1 MAGKLESKRLV
12 TQRHGNRGKRR
23 VAMVSSIVYTKLC
36 CDLCDERMQKRE
48 TENLGLRMMTS
59 QTLTTRTTVTIL
71 VWMAW
76 YHPWYHTSHGTYH
89 SSLSRG
95 EVGTLVVIVIF
106 TLDINVE
113 RTTVK
118 SIRYMIYRSVYAP
131 YIPE

>member
-1 MAGKLESKRLV
+1 MTNECKKEKLKILAFG
-12 TQRHGNRGKRR
+12 T
-23 VAMVSSIVYTKLC
+23 
-36 CDLCDERMQKRE
+36 
-48 TENLGLRMMTS
+48 

-71 VWMAW
+71 VWYGW
-76 YHPWYHTSHGTYH
+76 HGIIHGTSHGTYH